1 MGASPAASLAA
12 SLQKVCFS
20 SWIFIV
26 MTGETQAT
34 ALLLKKRTGWLTGR
48 PSGQGAKGQP
58 IMSHLNHQSIDDQVF
73 NGWEKLFVLHLQK
86 LA

>member
-1 MGASPAASLAA
+1 MGASPAASPGA
-12 SLQKVCFS
+12 SLQKEWCES
-20 SWIFIV
+20 GMLIV
-26 MTGETQAT
+26 VTGETPA
-34 ALLLKKRTGWLTGR
+34 AAWLLKKGTGWLTGR

-73 NGWEKLFVLHLQK
+73 NGWEKLFVLHLSK